1 MWCLPAGLAGHVVTG
16 GEIERRERR
25 GRVGS
30 GVAAIDALIGGGWP
44 RGALSELAGGRSS
57 GRTAVSLQTLGAALR
72 RGETVA
78 LVDVDGNL
86 DPRVAAA
93 GGMPIAG
100 LLWVKCGA
108 GQALAAAEIVVAAG
122 GFAVVTVDLGAARL
136 KAPTAAWQ
144 RLKRAAEQQG
154 TVVLVTAAHRL
165 PGALGACAVT
175 LAPGRPRWQGAP
187 ASGPQRQ
194 EVLPSS
200 PLLLG
205 LASRASVERGGAAA
219 ADVDLTFGRGAEV
232 ADIAIP
238 EVAPAKRSATR

>member
-1 MWCLPAGLAGHVVTG
+1 MWCLPAALAGYVVTG
-16 GEIERRERR
+16 EEIERRERR

-57 GRTAVSLQTLGAALR
+57 GRTALTLETLGAALR
-72 RGETVA
+72 RAETVA

-86 DPRVAAA
+86 DPRMAAA

-100 LLWVKCGA
+100 LLWVKCGV

-122 GFAVVTVDLGAARL
+122 GFALVTVDLGAAGL

-154 TVVLVTAAHRL
+154 TAVLVTAAHRL

-187 ASGPQRQ
+187 GSGRRQ
-194 EVLPSS
+194 EALPSS
-200 PLLLG
+200 ALLLG

-219 ADVDLTFGRGAEV
+219 AAVDLTFGRGAEV
-232 ADIAIP
+232 ADIAVQ
-238 EVAPAKRSATR
+238 EVALAKRAATL